1 MWTAVSTVM
10 YDYTEYRMD
19 LEVISKAVPM
29 DVMGTIARKA
39 SAKAAWDSITLCNFG
54 VVRVRKTKAGSLKR

>member
-1 MWTAVSTVM
+1 MWTAVSTSM
-10 YDYTEYRMD
+10 YDYTEYRMA
-19 LEVISKAVPM
+19 LEVISKAVSM

-39 SAKAAWDSITLCNFG
+39 SAKAAWDSITLCNIG